1 MPSWLGPEAREEWA
15 RVVPLMEADGRLVP
29 GIGPTLAAYC
39 GAAGRLEIAERALAD
54 GSGLVAPVGPNGYR
68 QQRPEVSIAQKAA
81 AEVLKLGTALG
92 LNPAG
97 DVRLPKR
104 PEDKPEDVTA
114 RLRREKLER
123 RARRGDELAMRQL
136 EAMGPPGGAIE
147 AGRRKLAAI
156 RAAGKRRQAQACKE
170 G

>member
-1 MPSWLGPEAREEWA
+1 
-15 RVVPLMEADGRLVP
+15 MEADGRLVP

-39 GAAGRLEIAERALAD
+39 GAVGRLEIAETALAD
-54 GSGLVAPVGPNGYR
+54 GAGLVAPVGANGYR

-104 PEDKPEDVTA
+104 PEEKKEGPVE
-114 RLRREKLER
+114 RLKRERLER
-123 RARRGDELAMRQL
+123 
-136 EAMGPPGGAIE
+136 
-147 AGRRKLAAI
+147 
-156 RAAGKRRQAQACKE
+156 
-170 G
+170 